1 MQAGASGKQQQ
12 QRCCCGGGGLG
23 ASLEFK
29 NLVNEAI
36 RLSTKDQ
43 QARVVASIN
52 LAAAASDGI
61 RVRGSSEDDGIRVTA
76 SQAAVAAAEDEDGP
90 PPLVRTEDVP
100 PPPAAPWRPLRSRTS
115 SPS

>member
-1 MQAGASGKQQQ
+1 MTLCSLEPRAPGSRIERGRLAASDA
-12 QRCCCGGGGLG
+12 GGLG
-23 ASLEFK
+23 ASIEFM

-36 RLSTKDQ
+36 RLSVKDQ

-76 SQAAVAAAEDEDGP
+76 VSCWERKRREKDFE
-90 PPLVRTEDVP
+90 
-100 PPPAAPWRPLRSRTS
+100 
-115 SPS
+115 